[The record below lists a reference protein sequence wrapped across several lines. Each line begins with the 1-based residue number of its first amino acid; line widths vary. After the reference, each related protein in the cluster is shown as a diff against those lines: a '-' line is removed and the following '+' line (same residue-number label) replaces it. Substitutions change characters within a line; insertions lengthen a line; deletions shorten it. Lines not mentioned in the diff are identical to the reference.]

1 MRTWN
6 IRSINQGKLDI
17 VKQEMTS
24 VNINILGISELKWM
38 RMGEFNSDD
47 HCIYCCGKDS
57 LRRNKV
63 ALIVNKRVQNAVLG
77 CNLKND
83 RMILVHFQGKQFNI
97 TVIQV
102 YFPTTNAEE
111 VEVDQYYDSLQDLIK
126 LTFKSSVLFIIG
138 DWNAKVGSQ
147 EILGITGIF
156 NLGVKNER
164 GQRLTVL
171 SREHTGHSKQPLP
184 TTQETTLHMDIT
196 RWSIPKSD

>member
-83 RMILVHFQGKQFNI
+83 RMISVHFQHKSLKI
-97 TVIQV
+97 TIIKV
-102 YFPTTNAEE
+102 YDPTTDAEE
-111 VEVDQYYDSLQDLIK
+111 AAVEWFYEDLEDLLSLKQKRDVFFIK
-126 LTFKSSVLFIIG
+126 Q
-138 DWNAKVGSQ
+138 DWNTNISSQ
-147 EILGITGIF
+147 ERPEVTGKF
-156 NLGVKNER
+156 GFGVQNEA
-164 GQRLTVL
+164 GQRLT
-171 SREHTGHSKQPLP
+171 EFC
-184 TTQETTLHMDIT
+184 
-196 RWSIPKSD
+196 